1 MVILHA
7 TAPIKPEAR
16 EQWFAILDAVTP
28 PSRAED
34 ACESYV
40 IYEAVETP
48 NTFIFVEEWASLDGL
63 YTHFH
68 TPHFTEFFGALGEV
82 IAGPPTGTVSEV
94 SSTKTLDDAFAA
106 AGIGG

>member
-7 TAPIKPEAR
+7 VGVINPEAR
-16 EQWFAILDAVTP
+16 ERWFALLDAVTP

-34 ACESYV
+34 ACQSYV
-40 IYEAVETP
+40 LYEAIETP

-63 YTHFH
+63 YAHFH
-68 TPHFTEFFGALGEV
+68 SPHFTEFFAGLREV
-82 IAGPPTGTVSEV
+82 LAEPPAGTVSEV
-94 SSTKTLDDAFAA
+94 SSTITLDDALAA

>member
-7 TAPIKPEAR
+7 HGVIKLEAR
-16 EQWFAILDAVTP
+16 ERWLEILDAVTA

-48 NTFIFVEEWASLDGL
+48 NTFIFVEEWTSLDGL
-63 YTHFH
+63 YAHFH
-68 TPHFTEFFGALGEV
+68 TPHFTEFFGALGDV
-82 IAGPPTGTVSEV
+82 IAEPPTGTVSEV
-94 SSTKTLDDAFAA
+94 SSTKTLNDTFAA

>member
-16 EQWFAILDAVTP
+16 EQWRAILDAVTA
-28 PSRAED
+28 PSRTED
-34 ACESYV
+34 ACQSYV
-40 IYEAVETP
+40 IYESVETP
-48 NTFIFVEEWASLDGL
+48 DTFIFVEEWASLDGL
-63 YTHFH
+63 YAHFH
-68 TPHFTEFFGALGEV
+68 TPHFTAFFAALGDV
-82 IAGPPTGTVSEV
+82 IAGPPVGTVYET